1 MIDLKRE
8 QSDFIQIARGIA
20 IFIVAYYHYTTRIP
34 YDVLGSS
41 VAPALPEHIGK
52 LGVHIFFVI
61 SGFLISKTLD
71 RSQSIAGFYARRI
84 SRLWPLYAFAC
95 VFVFLF
101 VNIFPPPVVLSG
113 PKQFY
118 DVHPTVLDL
127 LSNLVFLND
136 TTVSVDGAYWSVV
149 VEVKFYFWLAVF
161 AALFRR
167 DFVRVFAWT
176 AIALSAI
183 DFAITGFA
191 PDAMQAAGPLH
202 VLSRALHGVFLSQ
215 YLPFFAL
222 GAVLQRGERYQF
234 LAPLA
239 MLAAFSAIAVV
250 AEDHEFVAMQDMR
263 FLLILGLLLAA
274 DRLLLAGRVFIW
286 IGDYSYALYLFHQM
300 IGLTVMKMLTPYIGI
315 DPAIG
320 GAIVVVTLIAFAS
333 SKALEW
339 RFRKQFTGAFEWLFG
354 LIGLDRIRLDTSDRI
369 PEEPSGEASEA
380 TAPAGLKR
388 V

>member
-95 VFVFLF
+95 IFVFLF
-101 VNIFPPPVVLSG
+101 INIFPPPVVMSG

-118 DVHPTVLDL
+118 DVHPTVMDL

-136 TTVSVDGAYWSVV
+136 ATVSVDGAYWSVV

-183 DFAITGFA
+183 DFAIVGFA
-191 PDAMQAAGPLH
+191 PDSMQAAGPLH

-263 FLLILGLLLAA
+263 FLLVLGLLLAA

-320 GAIVVVTLIAFAS
+320 GAIVTVTLIAFAS

-339 RFRKQFTGAFEWLFG
+339 RFRKQFTAAFEWLFSQV
-354 LIGLDRIRLDTSDRI
+354 GLDRIRLDTSDRM